1 MQQPL
6 TNSEN
11 TGTSNLRMDTV
22 LVQTMQFK
30 NLLNP
35 TPIGSSLEIVDYLE
49 IEAPDGSRRKCRV
62 IHDEYG
68 AKDTMADLSLSS
80 YSHGSQD
87 VHVTMGSATG
97 DEHMVTDLIH
107 LKVILPDNS
116 YKIVKAISANMRSKK
131 AFTIA
136 QKMIDV
142 PRLWNEKYFSNRG
155 LVGTN
160 NEQVVGPQE
169 NVHIG
174 GSFHLIIK
182 PKFIVGSNQAP
193 IREVFFIP

>member
-1 MQQPL
+1 
-6 TNSEN
+6 
-11 TGTSNLRMDTV
+11 MDTV

-169 NVHIG
+169 NVHVG

-182 PKFIVGSNQAP
+182 PQFVICSNQAP
-193 IREVFFIP
+193 IRKVFRIP